1 MRWLS
6 DGEVVSA
13 STDST
18 LRLWDIHS
26 ARESRVFRGHVNE
39 KNFVGLAAD
48 SEFIACGSE
57 TNEVLSQIMLSLLWR
72 IQSPLIIQCCCTGQ
86 ATANSY
92 RTSLGALWWLKQ
104 AMDHTFFT
112 DLGHTPFSCAGD
124 PWQ

>member
-6 DGEVVSA
+6 DKEVASA

-18 LRLWDIHS
+18 LRLWDIHA

-57 TNEVLSQIMLSLLWR
+57 TNEVPS
-72 IQSPLIIQCCCTGQ
+72 
-86 ATANSY
+86 
-92 RTSLGALWWLKQ
+92 
-104 AMDHTFFT
+104 HFT
-112 DLGHTPFSCAGD
+112 VLAVSCFQWPSND
-124 PWQ
+124 

>member
-1 MRWLS
+1 MRWLSDGEVVSASTDSTHKACSYIRCDKAFSTSGVGAGHRKAVSYVRWLS

-18 LRLWDIHS
+18 LRLWDIQA

-57 TNEVLSQIMLSLLWR
+57 TNEVATLSQLQTLH
-72 IQSPLIIQCCCTGQ
+72 TV
-86 ATANSY
+86 
-92 RTSLGALWWLKQ
+92 ALW
-104 AMDHTFFT
+104 
-112 DLGHTPFSCAGD
+112 
-124 PWQ
+124 

>member
-18 LRLWDIHS
+18 LRLWDIHA

-57 TNEVLSQIMLSLLWR
+57 TNEVASLSQPQTVLSVALRWTTMLQNISMQPVSGCSLCLLPHICR
-72 IQSPLIIQCCCTGQ
+72 ACAS
-86 ATANSY
+86 A
-92 RTSLGALWWLKQ
+92 
-104 AMDHTFFT
+104 
-112 DLGHTPFSCAGD
+112 FSWHQVQRG
-124 PWQ
+124 P